1 MNPPRLLF
9 AAPASGCGKT
19 TVTCAVLQALVN
31 RGLDPVAFKSG
42 PDYIDPMFHAEVL
55 GVPSRNLDLFLM
67 GEQAV
72 RRSLRQNCAG
82 HGPAILEGA
91 MGYYDGA
98 ALSSELSAWDLAR
111 RTATPAVLVVDGRGA
126 ARSLAAVVKGFCALE
141 EKHGI
146 RGVLF
151 NRVSPMFYPAL
162 KDCMEEET
170 GIPVYGYLPVL
181 PDASLES
188 RHLGLI
194 TAAEVSDL
202 RGKLSA
208 LAAQAEKSVDLDGL
222 LALARSAP
230 DLPPEEENIPA
241 SHPARPRIAVAR
253 DEAFCFY
260 YADALE
266 LLEKLGAELVP
277 FSPLRDEGLPEGCA
291 GLYLGG
297 GYPELYGAALA
308 NNTAMRRAVRL
319 AVNRGMPTVAECGGF
334 LYLHRTLSDADGVDR
349 PLAGAL
355 PAAAWNQGKLGRF
368 GYITL
373 TARTEGL
380 LCGAGESLPAHE
392 FHYWESDRPGADF
405 HAQKPRSKRGWDCA
419 WHTPT
424 LYAGFPHVHFCGC
437 QQAAER
443 FVAACARYHGE
454 NEG

>member
-1 MNPPRLLF
+1 M
-9 AAPASGCGKT
+9 
-19 TVTCAVLQALVN
+19 
-31 RGLDPVAFKSG
+31 
-42 PDYIDPMFHAEVL
+42 
-55 GVPSRNLDLFLM
+55 
-67 GEQAV
+67 
-72 RRSLRQNCAG
+72 
-82 HGPAILEGA
+82 
-91 MGYYDGA
+91 
-98 ALSSELSAWDLAR
+98 
-111 RTATPAVLVVDGRGA
+111 
-126 ARSLAAVVKGFCALE
+126 KGFCALE
-141 EKHGI
+141 GEHGI
-146 RGVLF
+146 CGVLF

-162 KDCMEEET
+162 KACVEEET

-194 TAAEVSDL
+194 TAAEVSGL

-208 LAAQAEKSVDLDGL
+208 LAAQAEQSVDLDGL
-222 LALARSAP
+222 LALARSAHP
-230 DLPPEEENIPA
+230 LPAEEENIPA
-241 SHPARPRIAVAR
+241 SHSARPRIAVAR

-266 LLEKLGAELVP
+266 LLEELGAELVN

-319 AVNRGMPTVAECGGF
+319 AVNGGMPTVAECGGF

-355 PAAAWNQGKLGRF
+355 PAAAWNRGKLGRF

-380 LCGAGESLPAHE
+380 LCEAGESLPAHE
-392 FHYWESDRPGADF
+392 FHYWESGRPGADF

-437 QQAAER
+437 QQAAKR

>member
-55 GVPSRNLDLFLM
+55 G
-67 GEQAV
+67 AV

-141 EKHGI
+141 EEHGI

-162 KDCMEEET
+162 KDCVEKET

-208 LAAQAEKSVDLDGL
+208 LAAQAEKSIDLDGL
-222 LALARSAP
+222 LALA
-230 DLPPEEENIPA
+230 
-241 SHPARPRIAVAR
+241 
-253 DEAFCFY
+253 EAFCFY

-277 FSPLRDEGLPEGCA
+277 FSPLRDEEFPEGCA

-380 LCGAGESLPAHE
+380 LCGAGEGLPAHE